1 MNGFFIFAALLLAQ
15 SVISVWGALRFLR
28 LVRKSLKTPPAPYE
42 ARAAVIIPCKGRD
55 ADLEQNAARFLEQD
69 YGPYQVIFVVAAE
82 SDPAYP
88 FLKNLVEQRR
98 EQSKSAS
105 CGPEGTAKAAG
116 PFQVK
121 VVVAGYSDSTGE
133 KVHNLLAGVRAADPE
148 VEALAFADI
157 DAQPQPNWL
166 RSLAAPLSDPS
177 VTVSTGYRW
186 YLPDERF
193 ASRLRSAW
201 DSSIASMLG
210 EHSRNLAWGGSMAMR
225 RADFTRL
232 QIAEKHWQGTVS
244 DDYAL
249 ARAARRAGGFIRFE
263 PKCIVASRNR
273 GGVADF
279 FRWANRQIIITRV
292 YRAELWI
299 VGLAAHSLYALT
311 FLWGAA
317 LISVSSNSAARIAA
331 AALMAAVL
339 GLGAFTG
346 KLRGAAAKEIFGA
359 SASRASCYWLLSPLV
374 SWIMWLNFLAA
385 GLTRRITWH
394 GVVYD
399 LKSDAELRIIRR
411 DAP

>member
-1 MNGFFIFAALLLAQ
+1 M
-15 SVISVWGALRFLR
+15 R
-28 LVRKSLKTPPAPYE
+28 LVRRSLRTPPAPYE
-42 ARAAVIIPCKGRD
+42 PRTAVIIPCKGRD
-55 ADLEQNAARFLEQD
+55 ADLEHNAARFLEQD
-69 YGPYQVIFVVAAE
+69 HRNFQVIFVVAAE

-88 FLKNLVEQRR
+88 FLRTLVERRR
-98 EQSKSAS
+98 ERSKRAS
-105 CGPEGTAKAAG
+105 SGLDGRATPAG
-116 PFQVK
+116 PFEIK
-121 VVVAGYSDSTGE
+121 VVVAGHSDSNGE
-133 KVHNLLAGVRAADPE
+133 KVHNLLAGVRAADPG

-157 DAQPQPNWL
+157 DAETRPNWL
-166 RSLAAPLSDPS
+166 RALTAPLSDPS

-186 YLPDERF
+186 YLPDEQF

-210 EHSRNLAWGGSMAMR
+210 EHGRNLAWGGSMAMR
-225 RADFTRL
+225 RADFMRL
-232 QIAEKHWQGTVS
+232 QIAEKHWQGVVS

-273 GGVADF
+273 GGIAEF

-311 FLWGAA
+311 FLWGVA
-317 LISVSSNSAARIAA
+317 LISVSSNSTARIAA
-331 AALMAAVL
+331 AALLAAVL
-339 GLGAFTG
+339 GLGALTG
-346 KLRGAAAKEIFGA
+346 RLRGAAAREIFGR
-359 SASRASCYWLLSPLV
+359 SASRASCYWLLSPLI
-374 SWIMWLNFLAA
+374 SWIMWVNFLVA
-385 GLTRRITWH
+385 GLTRRITWR

-399 LKSDAELRIIRR
+399 LISDTELTIVHR